1 MIDEYSFSLGNGDN
15 GGQRRAFRTKIP
27 GLEVVLRSTDRH
39 FMVLDLSAMG
49 LAFKDSEKG
58 FTEGEQLEFDLLL
71 NKKLFLPEMKA
82 RVMRVLDNGI
92 IGINFEN
99 NDYRKEAR
107 LDKLVLE
114 VQKRMIALR
123 KKADKQG
130 T

>member
-1 MIDEYSFSLGNGDN
+1 MIDDYSFSLGDEGN

-27 GLEVVLRSTDRH
+27 GLEVILKPTEKRFT
-39 FMVLDLSAMG
+39 VLDLSAMG
-49 LAFKDSEKG
+49 LAFKDATKG

-71 NKKLFLPEMKA
+71 NKKLFLPELKA

-92 IGINFEN
+92 IGLNFEN
-99 NDYRKEAR
+99 NDHRKEAR

-123 KKADKQG
+123 KKASKQG

>member
-1 MIDEYSFSLGNGDN
+1 MIDDYSFSLGKNGN

-27 GLEVVLRSTDRH
+27 GLEVVLRATDRR
-39 FMVLDLSAMG
+39 FVALDLSAMG
-49 LAFKDSEKG
+49 LAFKDETKG

-92 IGINFEN
+92 IGVNFEA

-123 KKADKQG
+123 KKASKQG